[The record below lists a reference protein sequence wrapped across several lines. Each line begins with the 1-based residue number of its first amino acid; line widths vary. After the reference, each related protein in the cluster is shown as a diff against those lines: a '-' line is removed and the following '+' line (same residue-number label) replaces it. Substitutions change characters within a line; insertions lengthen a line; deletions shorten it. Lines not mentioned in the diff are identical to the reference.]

1 MRSDEVRWGGGT
13 RAVKASME
21 NQQARSDPPTPHTGG
36 GGRFK
41 WERYSGE
48 GGDALR
54 VVLWGARVGGD
65 RFVCGRARE
74 ERC

>member
-1 MRSDEVRWGGGT
+1 MGGGDT
-13 RAVKASME
+13 SGKSVNGK
-21 NQQARSDPPTPHTGG
+21 PTSKVGSPHTTHG